1 MYEYEADLFEGA
13 LVRYHSRGICLILE
27 KMNYTD
33 YQRWWFGILAF
44 VGVVFLFPT
53 AAACAG
59 DYDVYVDRSAEED
72 GDGSEGSPYRTIGEA
87 LAESTGKRSVGI
99 AQGTYDESLTLGD
112 SLRLHG
118 AGRGR
123 TIITGAILV
132 KGGTELENLTLKTSA
147 PVAITVEGGAD
158 FSLEDSEIRGFG
170 KIGLSVMPGSSKIVV
185 KDSAIHSSK
194 GKGLYVQKGH
204 RLEVSDSRMYGNAEE
219 GIDVRNNVNGFIKNN
234 AVYENGEGGME
245 IIIGSSDMVISKN
258 KFAKNKASGIATQFY
273 ATATKD
279 GQIQILDNIIS
290 KNGKYGIDCNIPSG
304 GKPGPNYWAR
314 SIELRGNRIE
324 DNEKEEINRFCRLI
338 KAVDADEE
346 ADNAIMEDGEDTE
359 VVDATALSDQDLE
372 EERIIWE
379 QIESMAMEDEA
390 VRIERETLEQRIAQ
404 SSPIGLFFFG
414 VNQED
419 LERLREEN
427 RKSEEKI
434 ESLKVLVSQARAGR
448 DDGEIMNFIQE
459 EEEKNARRAVFIQE
473 QERHKGALGWL
484 LSWFM

>member
-1 MYEYEADLFEGA
+1 M
-13 LVRYHSRGICLILE
+13 
-27 KMNYTD
+27 
-33 YQRWWFGILAF
+33 
-44 VGVVFLFPT
+44 GVVFFFSTPVVF
-53 AAACAG
+53 AG
-59 DYDVYVDRSAEED
+59 DYDIYVDKNAEED
-72 GDGSEGSPYRTIGEA
+72 GDGREESPYRTIGEA
-87 LAESTGKRSVGI
+87 LAKGTGKRSISI
-99 AQGTYDESLTLGD
+99 AQGTYDESLTLDD
-112 SLRLHG
+112 SFLLHG

-123 TIITGAILV
+123 TIISGTILV
-132 KGGTELENLTLKTSA
+132 KNNSELENLTLRTSA
-147 PVAITVEGGAD
+147 FIAITVEGGAD

-170 KIGLSVMPGSSKIVV
+170 KIGINVMPGTSKIVV

-204 RLEVSDSRMYGNAEE
+204 RLEVSDSRIYGNAEE

-273 ATATKD
+273 ATATKA

-346 ADNAIMEDGEDTE
+346 ADNAITEDGEDTE
-359 VVDATALSDQDLE
+359 VIDATVLSDQDLE
-372 EERIIWE
+372 EERIIWQ
-379 QIESMAMEDEA
+379 QIESMAREDEA

-448 DDGEIMNFIQE
+448 DDGDIMNFIQE
-459 EEEKNARRAVFIQE
+459 EEEKNIQRSAFIQE
-473 QERHKGALGWL
+473 QERHKGILGWFL
-484 LSWFM
+484 DLFV